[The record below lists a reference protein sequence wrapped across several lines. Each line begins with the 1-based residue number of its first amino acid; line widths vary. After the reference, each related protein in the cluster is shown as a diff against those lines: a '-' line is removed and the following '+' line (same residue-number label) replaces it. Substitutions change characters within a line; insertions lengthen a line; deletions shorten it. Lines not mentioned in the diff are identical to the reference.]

1 MARHAADPQKPT
13 AACTAERTTFALAH
27 LAARLHA
34 TTMPCHPKA
43 TAATAMAAGCCCCS
57 TTPVQELLLLPAALA
72 FLTSGTFDLYLEP
85 VVNTY
90 GRRTGGM
97 LQGCCWNAE
106 QRANRSS
113 IWTLNTEGSV
123 SCADAQTIQ
132 IIQLTQSYSSGSV
145 AAVSAQGMERCAISA
160 SLLSRSLKA

>member
-1 MARHAADPQKPT
+1 MST
-13 AACTAERTTFALAH
+13 LAH

-34 TTMPCHPKA
+34 TTMPCHPRA

-57 TTPVQELLLLPAALA
+57 STPVQELLLLPVVMA
-72 FLTSGTFDLYLEP
+72 FSTSDTFVVCLET
-85 VVNTY
+85 VVNSY

-106 QRANRSS
+106 QRADRSS

-123 SCADAQTIQ
+123 ICA
-132 IIQLTQSYSSGSV
+132 GP
-145 AAVSAQGMERCAISA
+145 
-160 SLLSRSLKA
+160 